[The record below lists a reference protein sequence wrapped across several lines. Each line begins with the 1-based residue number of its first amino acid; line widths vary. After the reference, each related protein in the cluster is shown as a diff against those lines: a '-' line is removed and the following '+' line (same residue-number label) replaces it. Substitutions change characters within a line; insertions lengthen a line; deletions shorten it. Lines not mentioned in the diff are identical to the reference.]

1 MINDN
6 YIPQKGMGGL
16 QKSPEKKSSKLRSSK
31 SFGAL
36 KTVSMI
42 DDTAF
47 EVVDSEDTPEMDAKF
62 LQAKMRQ
69 MLHKSETITIDD
81 KARLI

>member
-1 MINDN
+1 MDGHS
-6 YIPQKGMGGL
+6 Q
-16 QKSPEKKSSKLRSSK
+16 SPDKRAAGKKMMRSSK

-36 KTVSMI
+36 KTVNMM
-42 DDTAF
+42 DNTAF

-62 LQAKMRQ
+62 LQAKVRQ
-69 MLHKSETITIDD
+69 MLHKSETITIDN